1 MFSLSKTGPH
11 GDSYMRRI
19 RFQVAYDGTD
29 FNGWQVQP
37 GLPTIQGT
45 LEQVIGSIEGKPV
58 QVSGSGR
65 TDSGV
70 HALAQVAAV
79 SIDNPIPVDNFRR
92 AVNRLLPHSIR
103 ISHAAE
109 AAAGFHPR
117 FDAIRKTYEY
127 RIFRE
132 EVCPPFEWR
141 FVYHHPYPLSEAAMI
156 EAASL
161 FEGEH
166 EFTAFAAADETDAF
180 RGSKVR
186 TIYRSNLARNGST
199 LVYRVSGSGFLKH
212 MVRNM
217 VGVMLEIGKGNLTRD
232 DVLPRLAPGCAIKP
246 GPTVPPSGL
255 FLVSVEYE

>member
-1 MFSLSKTGPH
+1 
-11 GDSYMRRI
+11 MRRL
-19 RFQVAYDGTD
+19 RFKVAYDGTD

-45 LEQVIGSIEGKPV
+45 LEEVIGSIEGKPV
-58 QVSGSGR
+58 QVIGSGR

-70 HALAQVAAV
+70 HAFAQVAAV
-79 SIDNPIPVDNFRR
+79 SIDNPIPADNFRR

-103 ISHAAE
+103 ITDAVE
-109 AAAGFHPR
+109 TRPDFHPR
-117 FDAIRKTYEY
+117 FDALRKTYQY

-141 FVYHHPYPLSEAAMI
+141 FVYHHPYPLDEAAMI
-156 EAASL
+156 EVALL

-166 EFTAFAAADETDAF
+166 DFTAFAAYDETDGL
-180 RGSKVR
+180 RGSRVR
-186 TIYRSNLARNGST
+186 TIFRSALDRKSST
-199 LVYRVSGSGFLKH
+199 LVYGVTGSGFLKH

-217 VGVMLEIGKGNLTRD
+217 VGVMLEVGKGNLTRND
-232 DVLPRLAPGCAIKP
+232 LLARFASGCTLKP
-246 GPTVPPSGL
+246 GPTVPASGL